1 MIDEWG
7 SRSCSKV
14 TTRVR
19 KLPFQRPFITLEH
32 EMSSTKV
39 NTSSNGLP
47 SSSSSSSSSSLRHS
61 SIMDHDSHFSKV
73 IRLIPTALYRHTDCE
88 DNQPDDDGDEE
99 DEEGDNLP
107 ITNKYFQV
115 CRDL

>member
-1 MIDEWG
+1 
-7 SRSCSKV
+7 
-14 TTRVR
+14 
-19 KLPFQRPFITLEH
+19 
-32 EMSSTKV
+32 
-39 NTSSNGLP
+39 
-47 SSSSSSSSSSLRHS
+47 
-61 SIMDHDSHFSKV
+61 MDHDSHFSKV